1 MAKSGFI
8 KKSLVRIVG
17 FLTILTIIALLIS
30 YLSPFVS
37 PKSIWWIQ
45 LFGLAYPVI
54 LLVYILLL
62 PITFFL
68 RRKRW
73 WIMMFILLA
82 GIPVHLRY
90 LALSGSETLNNEKP
104 SIKITS
110 FNVRGFDNYQWIHK
124 DLQSAELAF
133 KKFITSDSADIIC
146 FQEYTKD
153 HRSSRHMASDK
164 IKAAGDFIDNA
175 EQLIVQTR
183 KLDFG
188 VAIYS
193 KHPIINK
200 GNVGADHQIYSMYA
214 DIALPTDTIR
224 VYNVHLQSIRF
235 QQDEY
240 SLFDDDALSNK
251 GVFSRVRG
259 LLGKLKRAY
268 PGRIDQSQQILEHA
282 SNSPYPVVICG
293 DFNEPP
299 TSYIYSMFEDKYN
312 DGYNATGFGIGRT
325 YAGKIPAGRIDYIF
339 SDESF
344 IPGSF
349 DIYDEFELSDH
360 YPVSGVFQLK

>member
-1 MAKSGFI
+1 M
-8 KKSLVRIVG
+8 
-17 FLTILTIIALLIS
+17 
-30 YLSPFVS
+30 
-37 PKSIWWIQ
+37 
-45 LFGLAYPVI
+45 
-54 LLVYILLL
+54 
-62 PITFFL
+62 

-73 WIMMFILLA
+73 WIMMIILLV
-82 GIPVHLRY
+82 GIPVHLQF
-90 LALSGSETLNNEKP
+90 LAVGSSEALNEQKQ
-104 SIKITS
+104 SLKVTS
-110 FNVRGFDNYQWIHK
+110 FNVRGFDNYQWIHN
-124 DLQSAELAF
+124 DLKSAEQAF
-133 KKFITSDSADIIC
+133 KKFIASDSADIIC

-153 HRSSRHMASDK
+153 HRSSKHMSPAQIKVAGGFVDK
-164 IKAAGDFIDNA
+164 A

-200 GNVGADHQIYSMYA
+200 GNVGANHQIYSMYA
-214 DIALPTDTIR
+214 DIALPEDTIR

-251 GVFSRVRG
+251 GVFSRIKG

-268 PGRIDQSQQILEHA
+268 PGRVDQSKQILEHA
-282 SNSPYPVVICG
+282 SSSPYRVIICG

-299 TSYIYSMFEDKYN
+299 TSYIYSLFEDQYI
-312 DGYNATGFGIGRT
+312 DGFSATNYGIGRT

-339 SDESF
+339 SDDTF
-344 IPGSF
+344 IPCSV
-349 DIYDEFELSDH
+349 DIYDKTILSDH
-360 YPVSGVFQLK
+360 YPISGIFQLK